1 MTYSIHENNIPRL
14 VEKLKKV
21 ANKCSKYGL
30 TFKYEE
36 VGEEFKTV
44 ENHMER
50 FVVVEVEGLA
60 VINDWCF
67 VATLEHAE
75 AGNIIR
81 SCNPEIEIPE
91 YFRTCAPKC
100 DHCNSARH
108 RKDTYIVQNVTTG
121 ELKQVGKS
129 CLKDYTNGW
138 SAEAIASYMSYF
150 NTIEEYN
157 CNTSFGGGFATFYYG
172 TKEVI
177 LAAIEITS
185 KVGFVSKQK
194 ACDDGLISTTAKLV
208 DFMSIDPTIEIVRA
222 KEAIGYNPNT
232 EVNNATANT
241 ILEWLNK
248 QESDSEYIN
257 NLQMVCKKAHLEY
270 RDLGLVASL
279 PAAYHK
285 ATVRAEENKK
295 RIEESKSMFV
305 GAIKERI
312 VIENVSLK
320 CIARYGTDYGVTK
333 VYHMLDAAGNIYV
346 WKSANCIEDTDSITI
361 KGTVKAHSEFRGEK
375 QTELTRCKVQ

>member
-1 MTYSIHENNIPRL
+1 MTYSIHENNIPSL

-30 TFKYEE
+30 TFKYKE

-67 VATLEHAE
+67 VATLEHTE

-81 SCNPEIEIPE
+81 SCNPKIEIPE

-138 SAEAIASYMSYF
+138 SAEAVARYLSYF
-150 NTIEEYN
+150 NALEEYEADESL
-157 CNTSFGGGFATFYYG
+157 CGGFTKHYYSR
-172 TKEVI
+172 EEI
-177 LAAIEITS
+177 LLAAVELTS
-185 KVGFVSKQK
+185 KIGFVSKQK
-194 ACDDGLISTTAKLV
+194 ATDEEKESTAAKV
-208 DFMSIDPTIEIVRA
+208 IDFMSPSPAAQKEMA
-222 KEAIGYNPNT
+222 KIGYNPETDENKAAVNDMLAWL
-232 EVNNATANT
+232 EVQEVDSQYIRNLQ
-241 ILEWLNK
+241 ILCK
-248 QESDSEYIN
+248 QEY
-257 NLQMVCKKAHLEY
+257 LEY
-270 RDLGLVASL
+270 RDLGIVVSL

-285 ATVRAEENKK
+285 ALVKAEENKK
-295 RIEESKSMFV
+295 RTEESESEFV
-305 GAIKERI
+305 GTIKERI

-320 CIARYGTDYGVTK
+320 CVARYDTDYGVTK
-333 VYHMLDAAGNIYV
+333 VYRMLDAAGNIYV
-346 WKSANCIEDTDSITI
+346 WKSTNCIGDTDSITI